1 MLSSG
6 LVFHRKACFAISLTY
21 ENHLTSY
28 FDHFFCLN
36 ELSFFSC
43 KDSKQFEHP
52 FKNLNKT
59 GKFKTIITLLADFY
73 LKMLNQL
80 HKIIENF
87 EMSLQLN
94 QQFSSSYSILLSLNS
109 CYRCRRNC
117 ENAFFGTNF
126 SFKSSER
133 KMDNIGN
140 IKENSENDTL
150 I

>member
-59 GKFKTIITLLADFY
+59 GKFKTIITLLADFH

-87 EMSLQLN
+87 EMSLHLKP
-94 QQFSSSYSILLSLNS
+94 
-109 CYRCRRNC
+109 
-117 ENAFFGTNF
+117 T
-126 SFKSSER
+126 SFKFLF
-133 KMDNIGN
+133 
-140 IKENSENDTL
+140 NSAEFKL
-150 I
+150 LLQVQEKL